1 MSNYKQLI
9 EHQASIAAT
18 ALSRFLPKGSR
29 FALVDFP
36 DHYNVGDSAIWLG
49 EIALFQR
56 VAAAGPSYV
65 STVESYSPEALK
77 AACPS
82 GPIFISGGGN
92 FGDIYPKHQKF
103 RVRLMGDFP
112 DRDIIQLP
120 QSISFSTPAMVKETA
135 DAVRRHGRFTLL
147 VRDQASLSFAQESLG
162 CPARLLPDMAF
173 GIGPIQRPTA
183 ASTPVFMLLREDT
196 ERASYDRQ
204 PLLSRHDV
212 MAADWLSEPRSF
224 ARICRWKTRFGMAAK
239 GGMHSAAG
247 QVYLYNCL
255 AERRLDRGLKLLSS
269 GRFVV
274 TDRLHAHILSTLMD
288 IPHVVLD
295 NSYRKI
301 NNYMDAWTGS
311 YEHVR
316 RAGTAPEVID
326 HLRAWGL

>member
-9 EHQASIAAT
+9 EHQASVAAA
-18 ALSRFLPKGSR
+18 ALSRFLPKGQG

-36 DHYNVGDSAIWLG
+36 DHWNVGDSAIWLG

-56 VAAAGPSYV
+56 MAVTGPRYV
-65 STVESYSPEALK
+65 STVESYSPGALE

-82 GPIFISGGGN
+82 GPIFIHGGGN

-103 RVRLMGDFP
+103 RIRLMADFP

-120 QSISFSTPAMVKETA
+120 QSISFSTPEMVKETA

-147 VRDQASLSFAQESLG
+147 VRDQTSLSFAQENLG
-162 CPARLLPDMAF
+162 CPAHLLPDMAF
-173 GIGPIQRPTA
+173 GIGPISRRTA
-183 ASTPVFMLLREDT
+183 ASTPIFMLLREDT
-196 ERASYDRQ
+196 ERASYDRE
-204 PLLSRHDV
+204 PLLRRPDV

-224 ARICRWKTRFGMAAK
+224 ARICRWKTRFGMAGN
-239 GGMHSAAG
+239 GGMHSAPG
-247 QVYLYNCL
+247 QLYLYNRL
-255 AERRLDRGLKLLSS
+255 AQGRLERGLKMLSS

-274 TDRLHAHILSTLMD
+274 TDRLHAHILSTMMD

-301 NNYMDAWTGS
+301 NNYMDAWTGG

-316 RAGTAPEVID
+316 RADTASEAIE
-326 HLRAWGL
+326 HLRVWGL